1 MSRTIIVHKA
11 DMQND
16 KEMRN
21 TADGKLIFTEYQGKK
36 CALLI
41 SDNRLIAA
49 SFYGKRGS
57 KIGGIYI
64 GKVKNV
70 VKNLDAYFVE
80 IAGGEI
86 CFLSGK
92 EAKAPYILNRTFDGR
107 ILESDEVLVQVTKDA
122 HKTKQAS
129 VSCNLKCDDMDVLI
143 QIAAHRTCFTCLQS
157 PKPEW
162 QRILDSLVSEDEYA
176 EIITDDKALYEEML
190 THEDCISQNIR
201 FYEDRQFALAKL
213 YSVESKI
220 GTAINPRIWLKSGAY
235 LVIEQTEAL
244 TVIDV
249 NSGKYDA
256 KKASDEMFY
265 QINREAASEIALQLR
280 LRNLS
285 GIIIVDFI
293 NMKSKELQ
301 KELLEELRELV
312 KCDKQLTRVIDM
324 TPLGLVEIT
333 RKKGNKTLAEQF
345 KNA

>member
-1 MSRTIIVHKA
+1 MSRTIMVHKA
-11 DMQND
+11 DMKKD

-21 TADGKLIFTEYQGKK
+21 TANGKLIFTEYQGKK

-41 SDNRLIAA
+41 SDNRLITA

-57 KIGGIYI
+57 KIGGIFI
-64 GKVKNV
+64 GKVKNA

-86 CFLSGK
+86 CFLPAK
-92 EAKAPYILNRTFDGR
+92 EAKSPQILNRTYDGR

-129 VSCNLKCDDMDVLI
+129 ITCNIKCENLDTLL
-143 QIAAHRTCFTCLQS
+143 QTAAHRTCFTCLQS

-162 QRILDSLVSEDEYA
+162 QRILDTLVSEEEYA
-176 EIITDDKALYEEML
+176 EIITDDKELFEEML
-190 THEDCISQNIR
+190 KQKEAIFKNIR
-201 FYEDRQFALAKL
+201 LYEDKQFTLAKL
-213 YSVESKI
+213 YSVESKMD
-220 GTAINPRIWLKSGAY
+220 TALNARIWLKSGAY

-265 QINREAASEIALQLR
+265 QINREAAVEIALQLR

-301 KELLEELRELV
+301 RELLEALRELV
-312 KCDKQLTRVIDM
+312 KYDKQLTKVIDM
-324 TPLGLVEIT
+324 TPIGLVEIT
-333 RKKGNKTLAEQF
+333 RKKGNKTLEEQF